1 MKEGENQP
9 KLGIYND
16 AINKEMTEVA
26 KREAQKTEYDLYQ
39 EVFIDEVNQEL
50 LKNVQK
56 CEGEIV
62 VLLVRQERLKR
73 FADVWKNANLDFYT
87 SQTLQA
93 VKLKKR
99 SE

>member
-1 MKEGENQP
+1 MKEAFKDLKEDQP
-9 KLGIYND
+9 KLGIHND
-16 AINKEMTEVA
+16 SINKEMTEVA
-26 KREAQKTEYDLYQ
+26 KREAQKSEYDLYQ

-87 SQTLQA
+87 S
-93 VKLKKR
+93 
-99 SE
+99 